1 MTRQSKEQH
10 MRHAR
15 RPFHS
20 SPATELATHSA
31 SQPAVDPSSVVLDL
45 EPSPSVTRAIVA
57 GYDGSPL
64 AQAAVVEAG
73 LRAGNSGCV
82 FVVAAYRMPPTFL
95 GWPYFDRRLTT
106 ARAAGERELA
116 ELLCGRTLLPDAEYI
131 AELIAG
137 SPAAAIA
144 GVAAARHAEAIVVG
158 ASSARRI
165 GGKRRSVSRQLERI
179 VEVPVITIH

>member
-1 MTRQSKEQH
+1 

-15 RPFHS
+15 QPFQS
-20 SPATELATHSA
+20 SPATELASRRTSHLVVS
-31 SQPAVDPSSVVLDL
+31 PAPVVLDL
-45 EPSPSVTRAIVA
+45 EPSPSITRALVT
-57 GYDGSPL
+57 GYDGSAL

-82 FVVAAYRMPPTFL
+82 FVVAAYHMPPAFL
-95 GWPYFDRRLTT
+95 GWPYFDRRLRT
-106 ARAAGERELA
+106 ARAVGERALA
-116 ELLCGRTLLPDAEYI
+116 ELLCGRTLLPDAEYV

-144 GVAAARHAEAIVVG
+144 GVAAARHAEAILVG
-158 ASSARRI
+158 ASGARRI
-165 GGKRRSVSRQLERI
+165 GGKRRSIARQLERI